1 MKKRLLFGKTYAVSG
16 VIEALLLIALVAII
30 ISTIQLIY
38 IPDIME
44 DKEEDHMSEI
54 EKQIS
59 YLKSNIDIQT
69 MTKEKVLLSSAI
81 TLGNKQLPYFVTMG
95 STGQVQV
102 NNKSDVGSCRI
113 KTSPAFD
120 SSDLPDFS
128 DDFIIKYDGI
138 PLTSIEYNAYNNYI
152 DNYKYV
158 FEGGAIVAKKPDEEM
173 MVQPSIVVENTTDT
187 KITLYYSLPFFTDFA
202 GRKIESSGFGNPDLT
217 VYIHTNYSL
226 YNSPPRTG
234 ISSLQIHT
242 NYIEA
247 WNNSLIGNNGLL
259 LSQYN
264 NDDISITIHDTQ
276 EPAYIEISPNNKDID
291 LVLTVSKIGVQIGP
305 GVVK

>member
-1 MKKRLLFGKTYAVSG
+1 
-16 VIEALLLIALVAII
+16 
-30 ISTIQLIY
+30 
-38 IPDIME
+38 
-44 DKEEDHMSEI
+44 
-54 EKQIS
+54 
-59 YLKSNIDIQT
+59 
-69 MTKEKVLLSSAI
+69 
-81 TLGNKQLPYFVTMG
+81 
-95 STGQVQV
+95 
-102 NNKSDVGSCRI
+102 
-113 KTSPAFD
+113 
-120 SSDLPDFS
+120 
-128 DDFIIKYDGI
+128 
-138 PLTSIEYNAYNNYI
+138 
-152 DNYKYV
+152 
-158 FEGGAIVAKKPDEEM
+158 M